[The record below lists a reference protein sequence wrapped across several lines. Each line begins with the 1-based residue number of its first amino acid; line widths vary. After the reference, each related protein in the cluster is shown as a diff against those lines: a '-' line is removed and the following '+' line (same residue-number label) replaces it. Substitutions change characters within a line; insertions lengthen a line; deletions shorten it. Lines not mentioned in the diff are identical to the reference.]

1 MRDPEIDT
9 QSTIAVRHLASSLA
23 VEWATKNI
31 RVNVISPGYMA
42 TALTRVILD
51 RDPELRDAWVNLTPM
66 GRIGEP
72 EDLKGAVIY
81 LASDAS
87 SFTTGADLRVD
98 GGYTLV
104 RLLSSFFLSTTI
116 DAYRS
121 LVVRIADLNNRY
133 PFSSFSFATTICIP
147 FSHLFRLVCSIPPSS
162 LLDSFAFL
170 TGSLFT
176 SKTVSLPF
184 FLYVARSTL
193 LAIDGIRAKARLLQ

>member
-1 MRDPEIDT
+1 M
-9 QSTIAVRHLASSLA
+9 ASSLA

-42 TALTRVILD
+42 TALARVILD

-87 SFTTGADLRVD
+87 AFTTGADLRVD

-104 RLLSSFFLSTTI
+104 SFPLITDTLRQELISLS
-116 DAYRS
+116 RS
-121 LVVRIADLNNRY
+121 LQ
-133 PFSSFSFATTICIP
+133 T
-147 FSHLFRLVCSIPPSS
+147 
-162 LLDSFAFL
+162 
-170 TGSLFT
+170 
-176 SKTVSLPF
+176 
-184 FLYVARSTL
+184 
-193 LAIDGIRAKARLLQ
+193 